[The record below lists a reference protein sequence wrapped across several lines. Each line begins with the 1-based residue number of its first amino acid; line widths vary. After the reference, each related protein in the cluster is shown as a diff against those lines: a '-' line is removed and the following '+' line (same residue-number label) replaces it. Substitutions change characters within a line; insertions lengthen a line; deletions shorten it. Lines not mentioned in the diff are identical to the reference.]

1 MNHYT
6 DWGVE
11 GYIVLINAEISNTVP
26 TTELWSIKRE
36 EKVIMNG
43 EEVNILK
50 EMVVAYSEATAW
62 RSWRNHEE
70 P

>member
-1 MNHYT
+1 M
-6 DWGVE
+6 
-11 GYIVLINAEISNTVP
+11 INAEISNTVP

-62 RSWRNHEE
+62 RS
-70 P
+70 